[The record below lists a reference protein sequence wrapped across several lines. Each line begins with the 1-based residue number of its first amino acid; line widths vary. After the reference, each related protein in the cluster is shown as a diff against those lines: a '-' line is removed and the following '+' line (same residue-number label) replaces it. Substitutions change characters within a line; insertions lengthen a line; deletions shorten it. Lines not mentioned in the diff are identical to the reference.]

1 MRLVF
6 YDLTIKPVNE
16 ILMFNKP
23 SLFMD
28 ITCEMYAVCR
38 FEAIILLT
46 ELENLISKCINMP
59 PPIHVHIYDRTI
71 HVHIYDHT
79 PFVENK
85 TCISSLFQYDVFVT
99 G

>member
-6 YDLTIKPVNE
+6 YDLTLKPVNE
-16 ILMFNKP
+16 MLMFNKP
-23 SLFMD
+23 PLFMD

-46 ELENLISKCINMP
+46 EMENVISKCINMP
-59 PPIHVHIYDRTI
+59 PPIHVHIYDRT
-71 HVHIYDHT
+71 

-85 TCISSLFQYDVFVT
+85 TCISYLFQYDVSGDRLIF
-99 G
+99 